1 MQEYNNEIVLWSDD
15 NSLEWIRILSLP
27 CLPWV
32 EPFLPYMGLPHQMV
46 SSPKIWCE
54 PYRKAM
60 LNYEER
66 LRTKDWQVGRSGGR
80 SLLIRQ
86 VLGQA
91 FQSMIQD
98 NGQEVAI
105 ELERW
110 VHQHFFSSSIRDA
123 SSIWSG
129 ILSRTLPYSTARR
142 RIPPPEQLTAKFLA
156 IPELVGFEHK
166 YNIYRKVEEVAP
178 PAPITKCPDEKL
190 RYCFEG
196 TMLHYVITQA
206 SVLET
211 LQKLA
216 QTLNEE
222 EHTAFIAWAKIQAQA
237 ISKYGLG
244 RLHEEEYFVVQSK
257 CCNFSLVLS
266 LKE

>member
-1 MQEYNNEIVLWSDD
+1 MQEHDNEISLWSDS

-27 CLPWV
+27 CLSWV
-32 EPFLPYMGLPHQMV
+32 ESFLPCMGLPYQLV
-46 SSPKIWCE
+46 SSPEVWCE
-54 PYRKAM
+54 PYREAM

-66 LRTKDWQVGRSGGR
+66 LRTKNWQIGQSGGR
-80 SLLIRQ
+80 SLLIQ
-86 VLGQA
+86 QILGQA

-110 VHQHFFSSSIRDA
+110 VHQHFFSLSIRDA

-129 ILSRTLPYSTARR
+129 ILSRTLPSSTARR
-142 RIPPPEQLTAKFLA
+142 RIPPPEPLISKLLA
-156 IPELVGFEHK
+156 ISELVDFERK
-166 YNIYRKVEEVAP
+166 YDIFQEIKKVAP
-178 PAPITKCPDEKL
+178 SAPETKCPDEKL
-190 RYCFEG
+190 DYCFEG
-196 TMLHYVITQA
+196 TMLLYVIDQA

-211 LQKLA
+211 LHKIA

-222 EHTAFIAWAKIQAQA
+222 ERVTFIGWARVQAQA

-257 CCNFSLVLS
+257 CCNFPLVLS
-266 LKE
+266 SVA